1 MSQPEILSKTYTP
14 TEAETR
20 WYEHWRKQGYFN
32 STPDPERKK
41 YPKGPYTVVI
51 PPPNVTGVLHMGHM
65 LNNTIQ
71 DVLIRRKRMQGYNAC
86 WVLGTDHA
94 SIATEAKVVQMLR
107 ERGIK
112 KGDLTRDEFLKYAW
126 EWKEK
131 YSGIILK
138 QLEKLGASCD
148 WNRVTFTMDD
158 GYYDAVVNVFID
170 LYNKG
175 YIYRGLR
182 MVNWDPQ
189 AQTALSDEEV
199 IHKEMTDKLYYVRY
213 FLEGRESMRGNPEA
227 QLYRDYITVATTRPE
242 TIPAD
247 VALATWPGNPI
258 LAQHG
263 LKGKRVQ
270 IPLLRKYIP
279 IIEDEA
285 IDKEFGTGWLKVTPA
300 HDKVDYEIGQRHNL
314 PAIEIINDD
323 GTMNAVSELYFG
335 LDRFAARKQ
344 SEQKLKDGGYIEKVQ
359 DLTHT
364 VGTSERTGAVI
375 EPKLK
380 EQWWVKMREISRE
393 AHRTVMADEV
403 KLIPEKFKN
412 TYNHWMENVKDWC
425 ISRQLWWG
433 HRIPAWYYK
442 GVYDQKAIKDASHNF
457 VIAKTREQAIE
468 LWREKLN
475 TNLNKL
481 SPAKLDKEKV
491 QQDSDVM
498 DTWFSSWLWPMAVFD
513 TSIFE
518 KGPDGKYATGN
529 VDLNY
534 YYPTNDLVTAP
545 EILFFWVARMIIAGM
560 EWRKNDNKKGIP
572 PFKNVYLTGIVRDK
586 QGRKMSKS
594 LGNSPD
600 PLDLIAKYGADG
612 VRMGMLLCSPAG
624 NDLPFDES
632 LCEQGRNFINKLW
645 NAYKL
650 VGMWEANAAEAAPTP
665 QQTLAQQ
672 WMRARLTQ
680 VQGEIEQSYT
690 TFRLSEA
697 LMSVYKL
704 AWDDFCSWYLE
715 ILKPAQGQG
724 LPKAVLAEVKQVFEE
739 LLKLLHPFMPF
750 ITEEIWHELK
760 QRNPGED
767 LIVAQVTD
775 APPLTDTHLQV
786 IADMNVAR
794 EMATALRALR
804 AEKNISMK
812 QPIKVVAKDQ
822 RADFYDAYLP
832 LIARL
837 VNMESYA
844 VQAHQPE
851 GALGLVVAGRELFVP
866 VAGTVDA
873 AAERARIQKEI
884 EYTQGFLESVMKKLS
899 NEKFVAGAKPDVI
912 ARERAKQADAEAKLA
927 ALRQNLAAL

>member
-1 MSQPEILSKTYTP
+1 MEKPEILSRTYTP
-14 TEAETR
+14 PEAEAH
-20 WYEHWRKQGYFN
+20 WYEHWRNQGYFT
-32 STPDPERKK
+32 STADPERKK
-41 YPKGPYTVVI
+41 FPKGPYTVVI

-86 WVLGTDHA
+86 WVPGTDHA

-112 KGDLTRDEFLKYAW
+112 KSDLSRDEFLKYAW

-131 YSGIILK
+131 YGGIILK

-148 WNRVTFTMDD
+148 WNRVAFTMDD

-199 IHKEMTDKLYYVRY
+199 IHKEMTDKLYFARY
-213 FLEGRESMRGNPEA
+213 FLEGREHMRGNA
-227 QLYRDYITVATTRPE
+227 DAKLYTDFIVVATTRPE

-263 LKGKRVQ
+263 LTGKRVQ
-270 IPLLRKYIP
+270 IPLLEKYIP

-314 PAIEIINDD
+314 PAIDIINND
-323 GTMNAVSELYFG
+323 GTMNAESILYFG
-335 LDRFAARKQ
+335 LDRFTARKQ
-344 SEQKLKDGGYIEKVQ
+344 SEQKLKDGDYIEKVQ

-403 KLIPEKFKN
+403 RLIPEKFKN

-433 HRIPAWYYK
+433 HRIPAWYAPD
-442 GVYDQKAIKDASHNF
+442 GRVA
-457 VIAKTREQAIE
+457 IAKTAEGAAAI
-468 LWREKLN
+468 LG
-475 TNLNKL
+475 
-481 SPAKLDKEKV
+481 KEKAV
-491 QQDSDVM
+491 KPQELTQDPDVM

-513 TSIFE
+513 TTIFE
-518 KGPDGKYATGN
+518 KGPNGQYLKGN
-529 VDLNY
+529 TDLNY

-545 EILFFWVARMIIAGM
+545 EILFFWVARMIIAGY
-560 EWRKNDNKKGIP
+560 EYRGQK
-572 PFKNVYLTGIVRDK
+572 PFENVYLTGIVRDK

-600 PLDLIAKYGADG
+600 PLDLMAKYGADG

-650 VGMWEANAAEAAPTP
+650 VGMWEANAIDANPTP

-680 VQGEIEQSYT
+680 VQGEIEQSYAA
-690 TFRLSEA
+690 FRLSEA
-697 LMSVYKL
+697 LMSIYKL

-724 LPKAVLAEVKQVFEE
+724 LPKTVLQEVKQVFEE

-760 QRNPGED
+760 QRQPGED
-767 LIVAQVTD
+767 LIVARITEAPALTD
-775 APPLTDTHLQV
+775 APV
-786 IADMNVAR
+786 RAIADMNAAR
-794 EMATALRALR
+794 DMATALRALR

-812 QPIKVVAKDQ
+812 QPITVIARDENPV
-822 RADFYDAYLP
+822 FYDAYLP

-837 VNMESYA
+837 VNLESYA
-844 VQAHQPE
+844 VQAQKPE
-851 GALGLVVAGRELFVP
+851 GALGFVVAGRELFVP
-866 VAGTVDA
+866 VSGTVDT
-873 AAERARIQKEI
+873 AAERARIEKEI
-884 EYTQGFLESVMKKLS
+884 GYTQGFLDSVLKKLG